1 MFKLGF
7 KNKSF
12 TIQKPGK
19 ENVCDICLNN
29 FRIYIYLYAIGDV

>member
-12 TIQKPGK
+12 TIQKPRK

-29 FRIYIYLYAIGDV
+29 F